1 MPGVLVFYSCSTG
14 HNLTCPPST
23 KGVGAADYR
32 GKKWNL
38 VVRRLGLLPLWGGGV
53 VSHRRGPSAGRG
65 QLFATEEQ
73 GWQGWGTPGSATVTR
88 RQRLAWSSWE

>member
-53 VSHRRGPSAGRG
+53 LCLTAGGPPQAGDNSLLQKSRGGRDGGHREV
-65 QLFATEEQ
+65 QL
-73 GWQGWGTPGSATVTR
+73 
-88 RQRLAWSSWE
+88 

>member
-38 VVRRLGLLPLWGGGV
+38 VVRRLGLLPLWGGVLCLTAGGPPQAGDN
-53 VSHRRGPSAGRG
+53 SLLQKSRGGRDGGHREV
-65 QLFATEEQ
+65 QL
-73 GWQGWGTPGSATVTR
+73 
-88 RQRLAWSSWE
+88 